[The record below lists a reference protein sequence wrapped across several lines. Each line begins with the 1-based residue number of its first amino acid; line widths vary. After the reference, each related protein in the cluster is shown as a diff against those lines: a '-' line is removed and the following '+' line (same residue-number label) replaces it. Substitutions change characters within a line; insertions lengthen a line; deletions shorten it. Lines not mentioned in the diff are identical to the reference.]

1 MENVK
6 YITVNGFDFIVTD
19 EVDYNNNHYLLAI
32 DENGENTITVLKQKT
47 VDGEE
52 VVESVFDEDEI
63 QAVLTLIKRKND

>member
-6 YITVNGFDFIVTD
+6 YITLNGFDFIITD

-32 DENGENTITVLKQKT
+32 DENGEDTITVLKQKI
-47 VDGEE
+47 VDGKE
-52 VVESVFDEDEI
+52 VVECVFDEEEI